1 MTEAEFKERKNMSII
16 SLVDIDNASDEVK
29 AAIKKHL
36 DDGHTITNEKRTL
49 LHNVPSFW
57 ALEGKSYEIS
67 AELKKFISP
76 RAANLFEYAIS
87 VENDCLV
94 CTTYYKKWMESIGI
108 DINNLDYTP
117 EEELVIEY
125 ARAIVRDRKNI
136 PEDLFNRL
144 KEHIGEE
151 GLVVLTTMGMFM
163 IANNYFN
170 DILHVKSE
178 FLE

>member
-1 MTEAEFKERKNMSII
+1 MDIV
-16 SLVDIDNASDEVK
+16 SLIDIDNASQDVK
-29 AAIKKHL
+29 DAINRHVA
-36 DDGHTITNEKRTL
+36 DGHSITNEKRTL
-49 LHNVPSFW
+49 LHNIPSFW
-57 ALEGKSYEIS
+57 ALEGKSYELS

-94 CTTYYKKWMESIGI
+94 CTTYYKKYMESIGV
-108 DINNLDYTP
+108 DINNLDYTE

-125 ARAIVRDRKNI
+125 AQAIVRDRKNI
-136 PEDLFNRL
+136 PLDLFDRI
-144 KEHIGEE
+144 KARIGEE

-170 DILHVKSE
+170 DILHVRSE

>member
-1 MTEAEFKERKNMSII
+1 MDIV
-16 SLVDIDNASDEVK
+16 SLIDIDNASQEVK
-29 AAIKKHL
+29 DAINRHVA
-36 DDGHTITNEKRTL
+36 DGHSITNEKRTL
-49 LHNVPSFW
+49 LHNIPSFW
-57 ALEGKSYEIS
+57 ALEGKSYELS

-94 CTTYYKKWMESIGI
+94 CTTYYKKYMESIGV
-108 DINNLDYTP
+108 DINNVDYTE

-125 ARAIVRDRKNI
+125 AQAIVRDRKNI
-136 PEDLFNRL
+136 PLELFDRI
-144 KEHIGEE
+144 KARIGEE

-170 DILHVKSE
+170 DILHVRSE

>member
-1 MTEAEFKERKNMSII
+1 MDIV
-16 SLVDIDNASDEVK
+16 SLIDIDNASQEVK
-29 AAIKKHL
+29 DAINRHVAE
-36 DDGHTITNEKRTL
+36 GHSITNEKRTL
-49 LHNVPSFW
+49 LHNIPSFW
-57 ALEGKSYEIS
+57 ALEGKSYELS

-94 CTTYYKKWMESIGI
+94 CTTYYKKYMESIGV
-108 DINNLDYTP
+108 DINNVDYTE

-125 ARAIVRDRKNI
+125 AQAIVRDRKNI
-136 PEDLFNRL
+136 PLDLFDRI
-144 KEHIGEE
+144 KARIGEE

-170 DILHVKSE
+170 DILHVRSE

>member
-1 MTEAEFKERKNMSII
+1 MDIV
-16 SLVDIDNASDEVK
+16 SLIDIDNASQEVK
-29 AAIKKHL
+29 DAINKHVAE
-36 DDGHTITNEKRTL
+36 GHTITNEKRTL
-49 LHNVPSFW
+49 LHNIPSFW
-57 ALEGKSYEIS
+57 ALEGKSYELS

-94 CTTYYKKWMESIGI
+94 CTTYYKKYMESIGV
-108 DINNLDYTP
+108 DIGNVDYTE

-125 ARAIVRDRKNI
+125 AQAIVRDRKNI
-136 PEDLFNRL
+136 PIDLFDRI
-144 KEHIGEE
+144 KARIGEE

-170 DILHVKSE
+170 DILHVRSE

>member
-1 MTEAEFKERKNMSII
+1 MDIV
-16 SLVDIDNASDEVK
+16 SLIDIDNASQDVK
-29 AAIKKHL
+29 DAINKHVA
-36 DDGHTITNEKRTL
+36 DGHTITNEKRTL
-49 LHNVPSFW
+49 LHNIPSFW
-57 ALEGKSYEIS
+57 ALEGKSYEMS

-76 RAANLFEYAIS
+76 RAASLFEYAIS

-94 CTTYYKKWMESIGI
+94 CTTYYKKYMESIGF
-108 DINNLDYTP
+108 DINNPDYTE

-125 ARAIVRDRKNI
+125 AQAIVRDRKNI
-136 PEDLFNRL
+136 PTDLFDRI
-144 KEHIGEE
+144 KERIGEE

-170 DILHVKSE
+170 DILHVRSE

>member
-1 MTEAEFKERKNMSII
+1 MDIV
-16 SLVDIDNASDEVK
+16 SLIDIDNSSQEVK
-29 AAIKKHL
+29 DAIGKHVAE
-36 DDGHTITNEKRTL
+36 GHTITNEKRTL
-49 LHNVPSFW
+49 LHNIPSFW
-57 ALEGKSYEIS
+57 ALEGKSYELS

-94 CTTYYKKWMESIGI
+94 CTTYYKKYMESIGV
-108 DINNLDYTP
+108 DINNVDYT
-117 EEELVIEY
+117 EEEKLVIEY
-125 ARAIVRDRKNI
+125 AQAIVKDRKNI
-136 PEDLFNRL
+136 PSDLFDRI
-144 KEHIGEE
+144 KARIGEE

-170 DILHVKSE
+170 DILHVRSE

>member
-1 MTEAEFKERKNMSII
+1 MDIV
-16 SLVDIDNASDEVK
+16 SLIDIDNASQEVK
-29 AAIKKHL
+29 DAINKHVAE
-36 DDGHTITNEKRTL
+36 GHTITNEKRTL
-49 LHNVPSFW
+49 LHNIPSFW
-57 ALEGKSYEIS
+57 ALEGKSYELS

-94 CTTYYKKWMESIGI
+94 CTTYYKKYVESIGV
-108 DINNLDYTP
+108 DINNLDYTE

-125 ARAIVRDRKNI
+125 AQAIVRDRKNI
-136 PEDLFNRL
+136 PLDLFDRI
-144 KEHIGEE
+144 KARIGEE

-170 DILHVKSE
+170 DILHVRSE

>member
-1 MTEAEFKERKNMSII
+1 MDIV
-16 SLVDIDNASDEVK
+16 SLIDIDNASQEVK
-29 AAIKKHL
+29 DAINRHL
-36 DDGHTITNEKRTL
+36 ADGHSITNEKRTL
-49 LHNVPSFW
+49 LHNIPSFW
-57 ALEGKSYEIS
+57 ALEGKSYELS

-94 CTTYYKKWMESIGI
+94 CTTYYKKYMESIGV
-108 DINNLDYTP
+108 DINNLDYTE

-125 ARAIVRDRKNI
+125 AQAIVRDRKNI
-136 PEDLFNRL
+136 PLDLFDRI
-144 KEHIGEE
+144 KARIGEE

-170 DILHVKSE
+170 DILHVRSE

>member
-1 MTEAEFKERKNMSII
+1 MDIV
-16 SLVDIDNASDEVK
+16 SLIDIDNASQEVK
-29 AAIKKHL
+29 DAINKHVAE
-36 DDGHTITNEKRTL
+36 GHSITNEKRTL
-49 LHNVPSFW
+49 LHNIPSFW
-57 ALEGKSYEIS
+57 ALEGKSYELS

-94 CTTYYKKWMESIGI
+94 CTTYYKKYMESIGV
-108 DINNLDYTP
+108 DINNLDYTE

-125 ARAIVRDRKNI
+125 AQAIVRDRKNI
-136 PEDLFNRL
+136 PLDLFDRI
-144 KEHIGEE
+144 KARIGEE

-170 DILHVKSE
+170 DILHVRSE

>member
-1 MTEAEFKERKNMSII
+1 MDIV
-16 SLVDIDNASDEVK
+16 SLIDIDNASQEVK
-29 AAIKKHL
+29 DAINRHVA
-36 DDGHTITNEKRTL
+36 DGHSITNEKRTL
-49 LHNVPSFW
+49 LHNIPSFW
-57 ALEGKSYEIS
+57 ALEGKSYELS

-94 CTTYYKKWMESIGI
+94 CTTYYKKYMESIGV
-108 DINNLDYTP
+108 DINNLDYTE

-125 ARAIVRDRKNI
+125 AQAIVRDRKNI
-136 PEDLFNRL
+136 PLDLFDKIKAR
-144 KEHIGEE
+144 IGEE

-170 DILHVKSE
+170 DILHVRSE

>member
-1 MTEAEFKERKNMSII
+1 MSIV

-29 AAIKKHL
+29 EAVKKHL
-36 DDGHTITNEKRTL
+36 EGGHTITNEKRTL

-57 ALEGKSYEIS
+57 ALEGKSYEMS

-94 CTTYYKKWMESIGI
+94 CTTYSKKWMESIGI
-108 DINNLDYTP
+108 DINHVEYTP

-125 ARAIVRDRKNI
+125 ARAIVKDLKNV
-136 PEDLFNRL
+136 PVELFDRL
-144 KEHIGEE
+144 KASIGEE
-151 GLVVLTTMGMFM
+151 GLVVLTTMAMFM

-170 DILHVKSE
+170 DILHVRSE

>member
-1 MTEAEFKERKNMSII
+1 MDIV
-16 SLVDIDNASDEVK
+16 SLIDIDNASQEVK
-29 AAIKKHL
+29 DAINRHVAE
-36 DDGHTITNEKRTL
+36 GHSITNEKRTL
-49 LHNVPSFW
+49 LHNIPSFW
-57 ALEGKSYEIS
+57 ALEGKSYELS

-94 CTTYYKKWMESIGI
+94 CTTYYKKYMESIGV
-108 DINNLDYTP
+108 DINNLDYTE

-125 ARAIVRDRKNI
+125 AQAIVRDRKNI
-136 PEDLFNRL
+136 PLDLFDRI
-144 KEHIGEE
+144 KARIGEE

-170 DILHVKSE
+170 DILHVRSE

>member
-1 MTEAEFKERKNMSII
+1 MDIV
-16 SLVDIDNASDEVK
+16 SLIDIDNASQEVK
-29 AAIKKHL
+29 DAINRHVAE
-36 DDGHTITNEKRTL
+36 GHSITNEKRTL
-49 LHNVPSFW
+49 LHNIPSFW
-57 ALEGKSYEIS
+57 ALEGKSYELS
-67 AELKKFISP
+67 AELKKFISS

-94 CTTYYKKWMESIGI
+94 CTTYYKKYMESIGV
-108 DINNLDYTP
+108 DINNVDYTE

-125 ARAIVRDRKNI
+125 AQAIVRDRKNI
-136 PEDLFNRL
+136 PLDLFDRI
-144 KEHIGEE
+144 KARIGEE

-170 DILHVKSE
+170 DILHVRSE

>member
-1 MTEAEFKERKNMSII
+1 MDIV
-16 SLVDIDNASDEVK
+16 SLIDIDNASQEVK
-29 AAIKKHL
+29 DAINKHVAE
-36 DDGHTITNEKRTL
+36 GHTITNEKRTL
-49 LHNVPSFW
+49 LHNIPSFW
-57 ALEGKSYEIS
+57 ALEGKSYELS

-94 CTTYYKKWMESIGI
+94 CTTYYKKYMESIGV
-108 DINNLDYTP
+108 DINNLDYTE

-125 ARAIVRDRKNI
+125 AQAIVRDRKNI
-136 PEDLFNRL
+136 PLDLFDRI
-144 KEHIGEE
+144 KARIGEE

-170 DILHVKSE
+170 DILHVRSE

>member
-1 MTEAEFKERKNMSII
+1 MDIV
-16 SLVDIDNASDEVK
+16 SLIDIDNASQEVK
-29 AAIKKHL
+29 DAINKHVAE
-36 DDGHTITNEKRTL
+36 GHSITNEKRTL
-49 LHNVPSFW
+49 LHNIPSFW
-57 ALEGKSYEIS
+57 ALEGKSYELS

-94 CTTYYKKWMESIGI
+94 CTTYYKKYMESIGV
-108 DINNLDYTP
+108 DINNLDYTE

-125 ARAIVRDRKNI
+125 AQAIVRDRKNI
-136 PEDLFNRL
+136 PLDLFDRI
-144 KEHIGEE
+144 KAKIGEE

-170 DILHVKSE
+170 DILHVRSE

>member
-1 MTEAEFKERKNMSII
+1 MDIV
-16 SLVDIDNASDEVK
+16 SLIDIDNASQEVK
-29 AAIKKHL
+29 DAINKHVAE
-36 DDGHTITNEKRTL
+36 GHSITNEKRTL
-49 LHNVPSFW
+49 LHNIPSFW
-57 ALEGKSYEIS
+57 ALEGKSYELS

-94 CTTYYKKWMESIGI
+94 CTTYYKKYMESIGV
-108 DINNLDYTP
+108 DINNVDYTE

-125 ARAIVRDRKNI
+125 AQAIVRDRKNI
-136 PEDLFNRL
+136 PLNLFDRI
-144 KEHIGEE
+144 KARIGEE

-170 DILHVKSE
+170 DILHVRSE

>member
-1 MTEAEFKERKNMSII
+1 MDIV
-16 SLVDIDNASDEVK
+16 SLIDIDNASQEVK
-29 AAIKKHL
+29 DAINKHVAE
-36 DDGHTITNEKRTL
+36 GHTITNEKRTL
-49 LHNVPSFW
+49 LHNIPSFW
-57 ALEGKSYEIS
+57 ALEGKSYELS

-94 CTTYYKKWMESIGI
+94 CTTYYKKYMESIGV
-108 DINNLDYTP
+108 DIGNVDYTE

-125 ARAIVRDRKNI
+125 AQAIVRDRKNI
-136 PEDLFNRL
+136 PLDLFDRI
-144 KEHIGEE
+144 KARIGEE

-170 DILHVKSE
+170 DILHVRSE

>member
-1 MTEAEFKERKNMSII
+1 MPIV
-16 SLVDIDNASDEVK
+16 SLIDIDHASDQAKEAVQ
-29 AAIKKHL
+29 KHL
-36 DDGHTITNEKRTL
+36 MDGHTITNEKRTL
-49 LHNVPSFW
+49 LHNIPSFW

-76 RAANLFEYAIS
+76 RAANLFKYAIS

-108 DINNLDYTP
+108 DINHVEYTL
-117 EEELVIEY
+117 EEELVIQY
-125 ARAIVRDRKNI
+125 ARAIVKDRKHV
-136 PEDLFNRL
+136 PAELFDQL
-144 KEHIGEE
+144 KERIGEE

-170 DILHVKSE
+170 DILHVNSE
-178 FLE
+178 FL

>member
-1 MTEAEFKERKNMSII
+1 MSIV

-29 AAIKKHL
+29 EAVKKHL
-36 DDGHTITNEKRTL
+36 EGGHTITNEKRTL

-57 ALEGKSYEIS
+57 ALEGKSYEMS

-108 DINNLDYTP
+108 DINNVEYTP

-125 ARAIVRDRKNI
+125 ARAIVKDRKNV
-136 PEDLFNRL
+136 PVELFDRL
-144 KEHIGEE
+144 KASIGEE
-151 GLVVLTTMGMFM
+151 GLVVLTTMAMFM

-170 DILHVKSE
+170 DILHVRSE

>member
-1 MTEAEFKERKNMSII
+1 MDIV
-16 SLVDIDNASDEVK
+16 SLVDIDNASDEIK
-29 AAIKKHL
+29 EAIRRHTAE
-36 DDGHTITNEKRTL
+36 GHKITNEKRTL

-57 ALEGKSYEIS
+57 ALEGKSYEMS

-76 RAANLFEYAIS
+76 RAANLFEYAVS

-94 CTTYYKKWMESIGI
+94 CTTYYKKYMESIGV
-108 DINNLDYTP
+108 DINNLDYTE

-125 ARAIVRDRKNI
+125 AQAIVRDRKNI
-136 PEDLFNRL
+136 PLDLFDRI
-144 KEHIGEE
+144 KAKIGEE

-170 DILHVKSE
+170 DILHVRSE

>member
-1 MTEAEFKERKNMSII
+1 MDIV
-16 SLVDIDNASDEVK
+16 SLIDIDNASQEVK
-29 AAIKKHL
+29 DAINRHVAE
-36 DDGHTITNEKRTL
+36 GHSITNEKRTL
-49 LHNVPSFW
+49 LHNIPSFW
-57 ALEGKSYEIS
+57 ALEGKSYELS

-94 CTTYYKKWMESIGI
+94 CTTYYKKYMESIGV
-108 DINNLDYTP
+108 DINNVDYTE

-125 ARAIVRDRKNI
+125 AQAIVRDRKNI
-136 PEDLFNRL
+136 PLDLFERI
-144 KEHIGEE
+144 KARIGEE

-170 DILHVKSE
+170 DILHVRSE

>member
-1 MTEAEFKERKNMSII
+1 MDII
-16 SLVDIDNASDEVK
+16 SLIDIDNASQEVK
-29 AAIKKHL
+29 DAINRHVAE
-36 DDGHTITNEKRTL
+36 GHSITNEKRTL
-49 LHNVPSFW
+49 LHNIPSFW
-57 ALEGKSYEIS
+57 ALEGKSYELS

-94 CTTYYKKWMESIGI
+94 CTTYYKKYMESIGV
-108 DINNLDYTP
+108 DINNLDYTE

-125 ARAIVRDRKNI
+125 AQAIVRDRKNI
-136 PEDLFNRL
+136 PLDLFDRI
-144 KEHIGEE
+144 KARIGEE

-170 DILHVKSE
+170 DILHVRSE

>member
-1 MTEAEFKERKNMSII
+1 MDIV
-16 SLVDIDNASDEVK
+16 SLIDIDNASQEVK
-29 AAIKKHL
+29 DAINRHVAE
-36 DDGHTITNEKRTL
+36 GHSITNEKRTL
-49 LHNVPSFW
+49 LHNIPSFW
-57 ALEGKSYEIS
+57 ALEGKSYELS

-94 CTTYYKKWMESIGI
+94 CTTYYKKYMESIGVA
-108 DINNLDYTP
+108 INNLDYTE

-125 ARAIVRDRKNI
+125 AQAIVRDRKNI
-136 PEDLFNRL
+136 PLDLFDRI
-144 KEHIGEE
+144 KARIGEE

-170 DILHVKSE
+170 DILHVRSE